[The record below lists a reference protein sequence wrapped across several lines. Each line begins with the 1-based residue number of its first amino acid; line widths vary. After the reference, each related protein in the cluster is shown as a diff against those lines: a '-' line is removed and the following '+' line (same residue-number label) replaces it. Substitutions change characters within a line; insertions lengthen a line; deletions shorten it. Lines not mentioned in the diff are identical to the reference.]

1 MKTAISQN
9 LKRLRKVKELTQHEL
24 ASLAGVCQSE
34 ISRIENGQLSPT
46 LKTIQRLAQALGQ
59 KPENLMD
66 GMHKDEYKQLH
77 SLDNVLKCKKDKAE
91 KVPSNTRP
99 KWATDTERELAKID
113 LIQDKDDGVRNLVS
127 NLVCFVLGI
136 PMGALVHMLAQYIL
150 SL

>member
-1 MKTAISQN
+1 MKTAISEN
-9 LKRLRKVKELTQHEL
+9 LKRLRKVKELSQYEL
-24 ASLAGVCQSE
+24 AELAGVCQSE

-91 KVPSNTRP
+91 KVPSDTRP
-99 KWATDTERELAKID
+99 KWVDDIEKELAKID
-113 LIQDKDDGVRNLVS
+113 LMQDKDNRVRNLVS
-127 NLVCFVLGI
+127 NLVCSA
-136 PMGALVHMLAQYIL
+136 MGALVYMLAQYIL